1 MAEDIANQEVDAE
14 LTDNGAD
21 FQVPYPGDKS
31 MPQWDAGGLI
41 DAPKFTFKKWIG
53 MLGPGLILGGAAI
66 GGGEWL
72 VGPLPGLPVGW
83 LVSWLV
89 G

>member
-41 DAPKFTFKKWIG
+41 DAPKFTFIFHFY
-53 MLGPGLILGGAAI
+53 LNH
-66 GGGEWL
+66 
-72 VGPLPGLPVGW
+72 
-83 LVSWLV
+83 
-89 G
+89 